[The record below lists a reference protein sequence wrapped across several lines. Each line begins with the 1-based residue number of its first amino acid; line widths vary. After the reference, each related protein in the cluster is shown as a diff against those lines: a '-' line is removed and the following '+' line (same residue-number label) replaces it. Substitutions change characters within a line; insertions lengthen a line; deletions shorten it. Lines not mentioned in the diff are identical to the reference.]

1 MNFYN
6 YCLFIFVLRKMIKI
20 TTGISI
26 HVQPQEITL
35 TIGEDKT
42 VRFYTTDNLP
52 SAVDI
57 TLMRSD
63 SFDGTPHIFQLD
75 NQTRSANVVITGLQ
89 ITSHSVLEIQK
100 CNSTKPIDKCPF
112 NDLESAFVRIKV
124 VHSKL
129 LSISIIITGWIYFF
143 AWSIS
148 FYPQIILNFTRK
160 SVIGLNFDFLLL
172 NIIGFTCYT
181 SYNVLM
187 YFDTY
192 IQELYEHNYPHSLIP
207 VLLNDVVFATH
218 ALFAC
223 LITALQC
230 FLYDRGNQRI
240 SYTCWSIATLFG
252 LIAGVTLLLTAFEI
266 MNPLQ
271 YIMCLSYIK
280 MAVTVCKYFPQAF
293 MNFRRRS
300 TIGWSIGNV
309 LLDFLG
315 GSMDITQMIL
325 QGANTDDWS
334 IFYGNPVKL
343 GLGLVSMIFDVIF
356 MVQHYCL
363 YRNSGEGVTLSTSAE
378 STMND
383 SDQSDINILPEV
395 VDVNDEQ
402 HIVI

>member
-1 MNFYN
+1 
-6 YCLFIFVLRKMIKI
+6 MIKI

-160 SVIGLNFDFLLL
+160 
-172 NIIGFTCYT
+172 
-181 SYNVLM
+181 
-187 YFDTY
+187 
-192 IQELYEHNYPHSLIP
+192 
-207 VLLNDVVFATH
+207 
-218 ALFAC
+218 
-223 LITALQC
+223 
-230 FLYDRGNQRI
+230 R
-240 SYTCWSIATLFG
+240 
-252 LIAGVTLLLTAFEI
+252 
-266 MNPLQ
+266 
-271 YIMCLSYIK
+271 
-280 MAVTVCKYFPQAF
+280 
-293 MNFRRRS
+293 
-300 TIGWSIGNV
+300 
-309 LLDFLG
+309 
-315 GSMDITQMIL
+315 
-325 QGANTDDWS
+325 
-334 IFYGNPVKL
+334 
-343 GLGLVSMIFDVIF
+343 
-356 MVQHYCL
+356 
-363 YRNSGEGVTLSTSAE
+363 
-378 STMND
+378 
-383 SDQSDINILPEV
+383 
-395 VDVNDEQ
+395 
-402 HIVI
+402 